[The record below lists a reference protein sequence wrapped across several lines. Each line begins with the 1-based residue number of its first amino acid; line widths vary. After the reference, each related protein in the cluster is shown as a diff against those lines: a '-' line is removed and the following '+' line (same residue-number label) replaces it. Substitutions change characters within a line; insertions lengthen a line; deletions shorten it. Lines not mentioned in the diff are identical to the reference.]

1 MTEKQLHKADGMVFP
16 IITVVMV
23 GILLNMIGAV
33 ATHKANPN
41 TYVVI
46 VASIL
51 GVIASAIV
59 FKIFRGT
66 PKCGMIMTSIA
77 SFVYIIMVLSS
88 SSIFYYML
96 YAIICVIQMSYLQRK
111 NIIVTSAIVIPI
123 FTFKVFS
130 IALNGTV
137 SMDQAG
143 SCLVI
148 MLFII
153 QATVSVC
160 KAWTAFNKENIEVVQ
175 EGAEKQRLAAE
186 RMTSVSENII
196 SNFDNASGYIHSLSN
211 AVNTSNSSMQNI
223 ASSIDD
229 AAQAVNQQT
238 QMCHDIQANTQSAN
252 EQTNTMIKASK
263 QALEDVVD
271 GAKTMEEL
279 QQQSE
284 NVEKENKI
292 TVARVNALNERTE
305 KVSNILNSIVSIS
318 SQTNLLALNASIEAA
333 RAGEAGRGFAVV
345 AEEIRV
351 LSEQTKT
358 ATENIS
364 NILAELNDD
373 VHSVTTSINRSVESV
388 EQQNQ
393 LINEAKNKFD
403 AIDGAV
409 NDLMSIITSFSQVI
423 SEITESTD
431 VIADGITNL
440 SSNTEEIAAV
450 SSEGSELMTEA
461 VDSMRQVNDA
471 LTNIYSLAQELKQ

>member
-1 MTEKQLHKADGMVFP
+1 MTQKQLHKADGMVFP
-16 IITVVMV
+16 IIIVVMT

-33 ATHKANPN
+33 ATHKTNQN
-41 TYVVI
+41 TYIVI
-46 VASIL
+46 VACIL
-51 GVIASAIV
+51 GIIASTIV

-66 PKCGMIMTSIA
+66 PKCGIIMTSIA
-77 SFVYIIMVLSS
+77 SLVYIIMVLSS

-96 YAIICVIQMSYLQRK
+96 YSIICVIQMSYLQRK
-111 NIIVTSAIVIPI
+111 NIMITSAIVMPI

-137 SMDQAG
+137 TMDQAG

-148 MLFII
+148 MLFILL
-153 QATVSVC
+153 ATVSVC
-160 KAWTAFNKENIEVVQ
+160 KAWTTFNKENLDVVQ
-175 EGAEKQRLAAE
+175 EGVEQQRLAAE
-186 RMTSVSENII
+186 RMTHVSENII
-196 SNFDNASGYIHSLSN
+196 SNFDQANGYIHSLSN

-223 ASSIDD
+223 ASSIEE
-229 AAQAVNQQT
+229 AAQAVNQQS
-238 QMCHDIQANTQSAN
+238 QMCHDIQTNTQSAN
-252 EQTNTMIKASK
+252 EQTSTMIKASK

-279 QQQSE
+279 QQQSQ
-284 NVEKENKI
+284 NVEKENRV
-292 TVARVNALNERTE
+292 TVSRVNALNERTE
-305 KVSNILNSIVSIS
+305 KVSNILGSIVSIS

-364 NILAELNDD
+364 QILTELNDD

-388 EQQNQ
+388 EQQNN

-409 NDLMSIITSFSQVI
+409 NDLMDIINSFGQVI
-423 SEITESTD
+423 AEITESTD

-450 SSEGSELMTEA
+450 SSEGSELMTDA
-461 VDSMRQVNDA
+461 VDNMHKVTAA
-471 LTNIYSLAQELKQ
+471 LTNIYNLAQELK